1 MHAKLWLRPAALA
14 AALALGLAGCG
25 GGGSDDNNNGS
36 AYSIQS
42 DSFLSEVEK
51 VIAST
56 SETDTPPARETDSL
70 NATSPETVEP
80 APLG

>member
-14 AALALGLAGCG
+14 AVLALALSGCG
-25 GGGSDDNNNGS
+25 GSNDDNNGD
-36 AYSIQS
+36 AYSVQN
-42 DSFLSEVEK
+42 DSFLSEVDK

-56 SETDTPPARETDSL
+56 SETSDPREIDSI
-70 NATSPETVEP
+70 NVTTPETVDA